1 MSRRQAALEPLEAD
15 DVLDVI
21 VGTLGREAQRIDRLS
36 RKRPL
41 DGPELEL
48 LVKVAG
54 AVTKV
59 VEQQA
64 NPFGP
69 AFTARLRKMTDGEL
83 ETAKRRLQAIDVS
96 PEQ

>member
-1 MSRRQAALEPLEAD
+1 MSRRTAAFKLLEAD
-15 DVLDVI
+15 DVLDLI
-21 VGTLGREAQRIDRLS
+21 VGTLGREAQRIEKTSQQRRLL
-36 RKRPL
+36 PF
-41 DGPELEL
+41 ELEE

-59 VEQQA
+59 VEQQS

-83 ETAKRRLQAIDVS
+83 EVAKRRLQAIDVT
-96 PEQ
+96 P

>member
-1 MSRRQAALEPLEAD
+1 VSRRQAAPESAD
-15 DVLDVI
+15 DVLDV
-21 VGTLGREAQRIDRLS
+21 VVRTLGREAQRIERRSQQRQLL
-36 RKRPL
+36 PF
-41 DGPELEL
+41 ELEA

-69 AFTARLRKMTDGEL
+69 AFTARLRRMTDGEL
-83 ETAKRRLQAIDVS
+83 DVAKRRLQAI
-96 PEQ
+96 ETTATE

>member
-1 MSRRQAALEPLEAD
+1 VSRRTAAFKLLEAD

-21 VGTLGREAQRIDRLS
+21 VGTLGREAQRIERVS
-36 RKRPL
+36 RARPL
-41 DGPELEL
+41 DSDEVET

-59 VEQQA
+59 VEQQS

-83 ETAKRRLQAIDVS
+83 EVAKRRLQAIDVT
-96 PEQ
+96 P